1 MRRLRYTALTVA
13 LGASGTYLFVY
24 LFRWEWHRALV
35 AGVLFVATEVA
46 LAATAILDRLRAIET
61 RLAEAPGTGPSAVDV
76 AGPLRRL
83 QETATQPRTNFDWL
97 TRQDGGMSVFVPL
110 LLGTGVVLSGA
121 AWVVERLAR
130 ASARPLLERGLAGR
144 LAPFALP
151 VGTLAGADPP
161 LAPLRRSRVAVVAG
175 LAVAAAVVTVGLDV
189 LADASQNRPDKVVDG
204 SASAV
209 VVAVDPGSARSP
221 LAATS
226 TLWAACTTQVGG
238 SFRVVG
244 MSHIGAGQVRLLVT
258 PSVGKYAER
267 RLRGCVNDA
276 TTDRINAR
284 VRSVTALG
292 ELDAL
297 DALDDLED

>member
-46 LAATAILDRLRAIET
+46 LAATAILDRLRAIEA
-61 RLAEAPGTGPSAVDV
+61 RLAEVPGTGPSAVDV
-76 AGPLRRL
+76 AGPMRRL

-130 ASARPLLERGLAGR
+130 ASARPLLERGLAAR
-144 LAPFALP
+144 LAPLALP
-151 VGTLAGADPP
+151 VGTLAGTGPP
-161 LAPLRRSRVAVVAG
+161 LAPLRRSRVAVVLG
-175 LAVAAAVVTVGLDV
+175 LAVAAAVVTVGLDA

-226 TLWAACTTQVGG
+226 ALWAACTTQVGG

-297 DALDDLED
+297 DALDDLDR